1 MNRMDILVTLD
12 QNYLPPLQVMLT
24 SLHFSHPRDSLRVY
38 LMHRDI
44 PKKSLETLAAQ
55 CGQLGLEL
63 VPIQVD
69 GTLFQ
74 TAPITKQ
81 YPQEMYYR
89 LLAPHLLPQ
98 NLHRVLY
105 LDPDILVINSL
116 TPLWETE
123 LQGCLFAAASHKG
136 KTELMNNLNQVRL
149 GTECKYFNSGVLLID
164 LDAGRKEIVPEKI
177 FAYTEEHSKELL
189 LPDQDILNALY
200 GHRTFELEDTFWN
213 YDARYFNTYLLRSGG
228 VCDLDWVLAH
238 TAILHFCG
246 KSKPWQ
252 PGYLRR
258 FGILYKHYMQL
269 TRRTGLYLEPTPVPA
284 KAE

>member
-1 MNRMDILVTLD
+1 MDLLVSLD
-12 QNYLPPLQVMLT
+12 ENYLPQLQVLLA
-24 SLHFSHPRDSLRVY
+24 SLCQNCPGETGSVY
-38 LMHRDI
+38 LLHRSIPRQKLDGLGESLKMHGWELCPI
-44 PKKSLETLAAQ
+44 PVGESL
-55 CGQLGLEL
+55 
-63 VPIQVD
+63 
-69 GTLFQ
+69 FSK
-74 TAPITKQ
+74 APVTKQ

-89 LLAPHLLPQ
+89 LLAGHLLPREV
-98 NLHRVLY
+98 NRVLY

-252 PGYLRR
+252 SGYLRR

>member
-116 TPLWETE
+116 TPLWVTE

-164 LDAGRKEIVPEKI
+164 LDAGRKEIVPEII
-177 FAYTEEHSKELL
+177 FAYAEEHSKELL

-258 FGILYKHYMQL
+258 FGILYKHYIQL
-269 TRRTGLYLEPTPVPA
+269 TRRTGLYLEPIPVPA

>member
-98 NLHRVLY
+98 DLHRVLY

-116 TPLWETE
+116 TPLWET
-123 LQGCLFAAASHKG
+123 
-136 KTELMNNLNQVRL
+136 
-149 GTECKYFNSGVLLID
+149 
-164 LDAGRKEIVPEKI
+164 
-177 FAYTEEHSKELL
+177 
-189 LPDQDILNALY
+189 
-200 GHRTFELEDTFWN
+200 
-213 YDARYFNTYLLRSGG
+213 
-228 VCDLDWVLAH
+228 
-238 TAILHFCG
+238 
-246 KSKPWQ
+246 
-252 PGYLRR
+252 
-258 FGILYKHYMQL
+258 
-269 TRRTGLYLEPTPVPA
+269 
-284 KAE
+284 